1 MKHEF
6 IFKLNL
12 NNLLYLHEEICT
24 AINNKDANEI
34 MEELK
39 KLETQKTNCK
49 NNRDYK
55 QCEKRI
61 KILEAVI
68 NFNCG

>member
-1 MKHEF
+1 
-6 IFKLNL
+6 
-12 NNLLYLHEEICT
+12 
-24 AINNKDANEI
+24 

-39 KLETQKTNCK
+39 KLETQKENCK